1 MKSGSTAEDQLT
13 YLTDLVSRMIAI
25 DSKRPFGEDIALSGL
40 LRNTPV
46 LEAETTNP
54 VSTTAKKE
62 MDAYL
67 VSQAEQADDPWLLF
81 LESEYKGQ
89 VCFLNDIASR
99 HKLYRVARISYTSTL
114 IGKLLWNLFTY
125 RAMAAT
131 TCMTT
136 TPSLDLLA

>member
-25 DSKRPFGEDIALSGL
+25 DSKRTFGEDIALSGL

-54 VSTTAKKE
+54 ISTTAKKE

-67 VSQAEQADDPWLLF
+67 VSQAEQADDQWLLL
-81 LESEYKGQ
+81 LESESK
-89 VCFLNDIASR
+89 R
-99 HKLYRVARISYTSTL
+99 HRES
-114 IGKLLWNLFTY
+114 
-125 RAMAAT
+125 
-131 TCMTT
+131 
-136 TPSLDLLA
+136 P